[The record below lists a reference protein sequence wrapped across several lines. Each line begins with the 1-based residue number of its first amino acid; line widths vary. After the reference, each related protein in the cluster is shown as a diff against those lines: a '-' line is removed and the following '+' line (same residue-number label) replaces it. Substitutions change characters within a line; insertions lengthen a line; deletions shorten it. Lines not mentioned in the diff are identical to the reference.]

1 MLHEIYTNT
10 GFKLVL
16 EHAVFTDLTLVHFKE
31 CK

>member
-1 MLHEIYTNT
+1 MFHEIYTNT

-16 EHAVFTDLTLVHFKE
+16 EHVVFTDLTLVCFKE